1 MVTTK
6 KGFTLIELIIV
17 IAIIAVLGTAAFL
30 VLTEWLGKSR
40 DARRVSDIS
49 TINTA
54 INAWDA
60 GNEGAIN
67 LYKDKDQTE
76 FDAALT
82 LTLSNASTEVIAYQ
96 RPFNQD
102 YFDALQM
109 TELQKLVT
117 DPKKMPYVIAVH
129 EGGRYYNLMATK
141 EFDTNGTT
149 SPVAIVD
156 GNFYNK
162 EVGTSDDF
170 ISWSI
175 VSLWIASE
183 YDADYN
189 LTVTWLTIATQA
201 SFDTDADL
209 ADKLATNWGKI
220 LPYDFN

>member
-60 GNEGAIN
+60 GKEGSI
-67 LYKDKDQTE
+67 D
-76 FDAALT
+76 LT
-82 LTLSNASTEVIAYQ
+82 KLNVTGFFTWVSVATVDVSYQ
-96 RPFNQD
+96 RPFDQK

-109 TELQKLVT
+109 TELQKLVK
-117 DPKKMPYVIAVH
+117 DPKNKPYVIAVH
-129 EGGRYYNLMATK
+129 KGGRYYNLMASK
-141 EFDTNGTT
+141 EFDTNGWTN
-149 SPVAIVD
+149 PVAIVD

-162 EVGTSDDF
+162 VVDNATTAAAATV
-170 ISWSI
+170 SWSI
-175 VSLWIASE
+175 VSLWIASSYTSTE
-183 YDADYN
+183 A
-189 LTVTWLTIATQA
+189 LTWETLDFAVVGDFTTSTK
-201 SFDTDADL
+201 T
-209 ADKLATNWGKI
+209 DKLATNWGKV
-220 LPYDFN
+220 LPYTFK